1 MTWMRVLTYLRA
13 YNWSGSLIR
22 MITAILYKMTVFFV
36 ILMLLFAGYTCAFS
50 VLFPLRLEFR
60 GARGRLFVRFFEAML
75 GDPMMYSLYN
85 DDDLKGTDVNET
97 VLQEFLK
104 VATNQAFGGDCYWIL
119 QIDAPAPAN
128 SLSYILDNATESSF
142 LERGRYIYES

>member
-1 MTWMRVLTYLRA
+1 MPLDPIATSIIILMTWMRVLTYLRA

-97 VLQEFLK
+97 VLQEFLEK
-104 VATNQAFGGDCYWIL
+104 DSQLG
-119 QIDAPAPAN
+119 
-128 SLSYILDNATESSF
+128 
-142 LERGRYIYES
+142 YESWRVMFGQLLMTVW